1 MEKYNK
7 QKAILTAL
15 LKWVETEFF
24 GIFVFLFFIAV
35 AKPFGA
41 LANIIF
47 GLTGLLTVVCLMADF
62 GLKQGE
68 EARNK
73 VTFHGE
79 NDCPNYGFT
88 LGLIASIPCYITMIL
103 LMISKISGSFNFM
116 PAYKLLDACFYP
128 LRLGCPL
135 CRRERYVPICFH
147 HDRHIPTTLSIC
159 HMDRLQNILQADRR
173 KRACGLQAQ
182 IKSSLPYQS
191 DTTGF
196 YLLHQANS
204 VRPYTL
210 NYFIT
215 ENLSLYLLASHSL
228 LHCSFYRLQCLR

>member
-79 NDCPNYGFT
+79 KDCPNYGFT

-103 LMISKISGSFNFM
+103 LMISKFSGSFNFM

-128 LRLGCPL
+128 LIDWAAH
-135 CRRERYVPICFH
+135 YH
-147 HDRHIPTTLSIC
+147 HDRHIPSTLSIC

-173 KRACGLQAQ
+173 KKACGLQAQ

-196 YLLHQANS
+196 YLFYRKNS
-204 VRPYTL
+204 VLHYTL

>member
-68 EARNK
+68 VARTRSHTTGK
-73 VTFHGE
+73 R
-79 NDCPNYGFT
+79 
-88 LGLIASIPCYITMIL
+88 IAL
-103 LMISKISGSFNFM
+103 
-116 PAYKLLDACFYP
+116 
-128 LRLGCPL
+128 
-135 CRRERYVPICFH
+135 
-147 HDRHIPTTLSIC
+147 TTASPWVL
-159 HMDRLQNILQADRR
+159 LQAYH
-173 KRACGLQAQ
+173 A
-182 IKSSLPYQS
+182 
-191 DTTGF
+191 T
-196 YLLHQANS
+196 
-204 VRPYTL
+204 
-210 NYFIT
+210 
-215 ENLSLYLLASHSL
+215 
-228 LHCSFYRLQCLR
+228 

>member
-73 VTFHGE
+73 VTF
-79 NDCPNYGFT
+79 
-88 LGLIASIPCYITMIL
+88 SISRPDVT
-103 LMISKISGSFNFM
+103 
-116 PAYKLLDACFYP
+116 YP
-128 LRLGCPL
+128 FR
-135 CRRERYVPICFH
+135 
-147 HDRHIPTTLSIC
+147 
-159 HMDRLQNILQADRR
+159 
-173 KRACGLQAQ
+173 
-182 IKSSLPYQS
+182 
-191 DTTGF
+191 
-196 YLLHQANS
+196 
-204 VRPYTL
+204 
-210 NYFIT
+210 
-215 ENLSLYLLASHSL
+215 
-228 LHCSFYRLQCLR
+228 

>member
-116 PAYKLLDACFYP
+116 PAY
-128 LRLGCPL
+128 RLGCPL

>member
-73 VTFHGE
+73 VTFMVKR
-79 NDCPNYGFT
+79 
-88 LGLIASIPCYITMIL
+88 IALTMASHL
-103 LMISKISGSFNFM
+103 VL
-116 PAYKLLDACFYP
+116 
-128 LRLGCPL
+128 
-135 CRRERYVPICFH
+135 
-147 HDRHIPTTLSIC
+147 
-159 HMDRLQNILQADRR
+159 LQAYH
-173 KRACGLQAQ
+173 A
-182 IKSSLPYQS
+182 
-191 DTTGF
+191 T
-196 YLLHQANS
+196 
-204 VRPYTL
+204 
-210 NYFIT
+210 
-215 ENLSLYLLASHSL
+215 
-228 LHCSFYRLQCLR
+228 

>member
-79 NDCPNYGFT
+79 KDCPNYGFT
-88 LGLIASIPCYITMIL
+88 LGLITSIPCYITMIL

-116 PAYKLLDACFYP
+116 PAYKLLDSCFYP
-128 LRLGCPL
+128 LIDWAAHSADVKDMSPFVFIMTAIFPL
-135 CRRERYVPICFH
+135 LYPFATWIGFKISYKQIDVKERVVYKH
-147 HDRHIPTTLSIC
+147 
-159 HMDRLQNILQADRR
+159 
-173 KRACGLQAQ
+173 K
-182 IKSSLPYQS
+182 
-191 DTTGF
+191 
-196 YLLHQANS
+196 
-204 VRPYTL
+204 
-210 NYFIT
+210 
-215 ENLSLYLLASHSL
+215 
-228 LHCSFYRLQCLR
+228 

>member
-79 NDCPNYGFT
+79 KDCPNYGFT

-103 LMISKISGSFNFM
+103 LMISKFSGSFNFM
-116 PAYKLLDACFYP
+116 PAYKLIDWAAHSADVKDMSPFVFIMTVIFPLLYP
-128 LRLGCPL
+128 FATWIGFKISYKQIDVK
-135 CRRERYVPICFH
+135 ERVVYKH
-147 HDRHIPTTLSIC
+147 
-159 HMDRLQNILQADRR
+159 
-173 KRACGLQAQ
+173 K
-182 IKSSLPYQS
+182 
-191 DTTGF
+191 
-196 YLLHQANS
+196 
-204 VRPYTL
+204 
-210 NYFIT
+210 
-215 ENLSLYLLASHSL
+215 
-228 LHCSFYRLQCLR
+228 

>member
-68 EARNK
+68 EAIVRAIIFT
-73 VTFHGE
+73 VE
-79 NDCPNYGFT
+79 CDLISGFT

-128 LRLGCPL
+128 LIDWAAHSADVKDMSPFVFIMTAIFPL
-135 CRRERYVPICFH
+135 LYPFATWIGFKISYKQIDVKERVVYKH
-147 HDRHIPTTLSIC
+147 
-159 HMDRLQNILQADRR
+159 
-173 KRACGLQAQ
+173 K
-182 IKSSLPYQS
+182 
-191 DTTGF
+191 
-196 YLLHQANS
+196 
-204 VRPYTL
+204 
-210 NYFIT
+210 
-215 ENLSLYLLASHSL
+215 
-228 LHCSFYRLQCLR
+228 

>member
-128 LRLGCPL
+128 LIDWAAHSADVKDMSPFVFIMTAIFPL
-135 CRRERYVPICFH
+135 LYPFATWIGFKISYKQIDVKERVVYKHKPAVSV
-147 HDRHIPTTLSIC
+147 RY
-159 HMDRLQNILQADRR
+159 DRLLSFASSE
-173 KRACGLQAQ
+173 LSSPLH
-182 IKSSLPYQS
+182 IKLFHY
-191 DTTGF
+191 
-196 YLLHQANS
+196 
-204 VRPYTL
+204 
-210 NYFIT
+210 
-215 ENLSLYLLASHSL
+215 
-228 LHCSFYRLQCLR
+228 

>member
-79 NDCPNYGFT
+79 KDCPNYGFT

-103 LMISKISGSFNFM
+103 LMISKNQR
-116 PAYKLLDACFYP
+116 LVQLHAC
-128 LRLGCPL
+128 L
-135 CRRERYVPICFH
+135 
-147 HDRHIPTTLSIC
+147 
-159 HMDRLQNILQADRR
+159 
-173 KRACGLQAQ
+173 
-182 IKSSLPYQS
+182 
-191 DTTGF
+191 
-196 YLLHQANS
+196 
-204 VRPYTL
+204 
-210 NYFIT
+210 
-215 ENLSLYLLASHSL
+215 
-228 LHCSFYRLQCLR
+228 

>member
-79 NDCPNYGFT
+79 KDCPNYGFT

-103 LMISKISGSFNFM
+103 LMISKFSGSFNFM
-116 PAYKLLDACFYP
+116 PAYQLLDACFYP
-128 LRLGCPL
+128 LIDWAAHSADVKDMSPFVCSMTAIFPL
-135 CRRERYVPICFH
+135 RYPFHTWIGFKISNKQIDVKERVVYKH
-147 HDRHIPTTLSIC
+147 
-159 HMDRLQNILQADRR
+159 
-173 KRACGLQAQ
+173 K
-182 IKSSLPYQS
+182 
-191 DTTGF
+191 
-196 YLLHQANS
+196 
-204 VRPYTL
+204 
-210 NYFIT
+210 
-215 ENLSLYLLASHSL
+215 
-228 LHCSFYRLQCLR
+228 

>member
-7 QKAILTAL
+7 QKATLTAL

-35 AKPFGA
+35 SKPFGA

-79 NDCPNYGFT
+79 KDCPNYGFT

-103 LMISKISGSFNFM
+103 LMISKFSGSFNFM

-128 LRLGCPL
+128 LIDWAAHSA
-135 CRRERYVPICFH
+135 RERYVPICFH
-147 HDRHIPTTLSIC
+147 HDRHIPSTLSIC
-159 HMDRLQNILQADRR
+159 HMDRLQNILQTDRR

-196 YLLHQANS
+196 YLLS
-204 VRPYTL
+204 KK
-210 NYFIT
+210 
-215 ENLSLYLLASHSL
+215 LSSP
-228 LHCSFYRLQCLR
+228 LHIKLFHY

>member
-79 NDCPNYGFT
+79 KDCPNYGFT

-103 LMISKISGSFNFM
+103 LMISKFSGSFNFM

-128 LRLGCPL
+128 LIDWAAHSADVKDMSTFVFIMTAIFPL
-135 CRRERYVPICFH
+135 LSPFATWIGFKISYKQIDVKERVVYKH
-147 HDRHIPTTLSIC
+147 
-159 HMDRLQNILQADRR
+159 
-173 KRACGLQAQ
+173 K
-182 IKSSLPYQS
+182 
-191 DTTGF
+191 
-196 YLLHQANS
+196 
-204 VRPYTL
+204 
-210 NYFIT
+210 
-215 ENLSLYLLASHSL
+215 
-228 LHCSFYRLQCLR
+228 

>member
-103 LMISKISGSFNFM
+103 LMISKISGSFNCM

-128 LRLGCPL
+128 LIDWAAHSADAKDMSPFVFIMTAIFPL
-135 CRRERYVPICFH
+135 LYPFATWIGFKISYKQIDVKERVVYKH
-147 HDRHIPTTLSIC
+147 
-159 HMDRLQNILQADRR
+159 
-173 KRACGLQAQ
+173 K
-182 IKSSLPYQS
+182 
-191 DTTGF
+191 
-196 YLLHQANS
+196 
-204 VRPYTL
+204 
-210 NYFIT
+210 
-215 ENLSLYLLASHSL
+215 
-228 LHCSFYRLQCLR
+228 

>member
-79 NDCPNYGFT
+79 KDCPNYGFT

-103 LMISKISGSFNFM
+103 LMISKFSGSFNFM

-128 LRLGCPL
+128 LIDWAAHSADVKNMSPFVFIMTAIFPL
-135 CRRERYVPICFH
+135 LYPFATWIGFKISYKQIDVKERVVYKQKKNQPCRISPIRQAF
-147 HDRHIPTTLSIC
+147 IFLSKK
-159 HMDRLQNILQADRR
+159 L
-173 KRACGLQAQ
+173 
-182 IKSSLPYQS
+182 
-191 DTTGF
+191 
-196 YLLHQANS
+196 
-204 VRPYTL
+204 YTL

>member
-79 NDCPNYGFT
+79 KDCPNYGFT

-103 LMISKISGSFNFM
+103 LMISKFSGSFNFM

-128 LRLGCPL
+128 LIDL
-135 CRRERYVPICFH
+135 VPICFH
-147 HDRHIPTTLSIC
+147 HDRHIPSTLSIC

-196 YLLHQANS
+196 YL
-204 VRPYTL
+204 
-210 NYFIT
+210 FIEKT
-215 ENLSLYLLASHSL
+215 QFSTIH
-228 LHCSFYRLQCLR
+228 

>member
-79 NDCPNYGFT
+79 KDCPNYGFT

-128 LRLGCPL
+128 LIDWAAHSADVKDMSPFVFIMTAIFPL
-135 CRRERYVPICFH
+135 LYPFATWIGFKISYKQIDVKERVVYKHKKNQACRISPIRQAFIFLSKKLSSPLHIKLFH
-147 HDRHIPTTLSIC
+147 
-159 HMDRLQNILQADRR
+159 
-173 KRACGLQAQ
+173 
-182 IKSSLPYQS
+182 Y
-191 DTTGF
+191 
-196 YLLHQANS
+196 
-204 VRPYTL
+204 
-210 NYFIT
+210 
-215 ENLSLYLLASHSL
+215 
-228 LHCSFYRLQCLR
+228 